1 MTDAKAL
8 SPAEF
13 QILLALADGAKHGR
27 GIKLDVRSRTRGEID
42 MGPGTLYG
50 AIKRLLRR
58 EWIVEVTDDIDAVED
73 ERLRYYAATP
83 AGLEAARS
91 EAERM
96 SVLLGIAQSKQLIV

>member
-1 MTDAKAL
+1 MRVPLRCVWCVPMRGTYRVDDRGL
-8 SPAEF
+8 LDGTTYDPAWF
-13 QILLALADGAKHGR
+13 
-27 GIKLDVRSRTRGEID
+27 
-42 MGPGTLYG
+42 
-50 AIKRLLRR
+50 
-58 EWIVEVTDDIDAVED
+58 DAVED